1 MPAPA
6 SHRSGRAH
14 FGHPVRQAVALRPVM
29 LPDELAVTGLCGSV
43 PVPWFRPSDPPPGA
57 RFPPQG
63 LRRSR
68 FPCFHGTIRR
78 CDFLPPIP
86 PRFVA
91 FAWRYHPARG
101 RMEMTG
107 PLTFPGNPN
116 CAFALLYD
124 PGRTERTRPLR
135 CDRYCPRSNHDEG
148 SRIAN
153 FEAQSHG
160 LSTRCL
166 RFVGWV
172 TPPPRK
178 TRFRRRPS
186 LPDGVDYPQG
196 SNERFLRVNGLRH
209 LILLS

>member
-1 MPAPA
+1 MLPRG

-63 LRRSR
+63 LRRSG

-101 RMEMTG
+101 RMETTG

-124 PGRTERTRPLR
+124 PGGTERTPGHSGAS
-135 CDRYCPRSNHDEG
+135 DMAP
-148 SRIAN
+148 
-153 FEAQSHG
+153 AQST
-160 LSTRCL
+160 TRA
-166 RFVGWV
+166 
-172 TPPPRK
+172 PA
-178 TRFRRRPS
+178 
-186 LPDGVDYPQG
+186 LPISRLHHTASALAVYA
-196 SNERFLRVNGLRH
+196 S
-209 LILLS
+209 

>member
-1 MPAPA
+1 MLPRG

-63 LRRSR
+63 LRRSG

-78 CDFLPPIP
+78 CDFLPPLP

-101 RMEMTG
+101 RMETTG

-124 PGRTERTRPLR
+124 PGGIDASGRYDASTWPPLKARRGLPHCQFRGSITRPQH
-135 CDRYCPRSNHDEG
+135 S
-148 SRIAN
+148 
-153 FEAQSHG
+153 
-160 LSTRCL
+160 LSTL
-166 RFVGWV
+166 RRVGYP
-172 TPPPRK
+172 T
-178 TRFRRRPS
+178 TTQDS
-186 LPDGVDYPQG
+186 LPAPAKLTGRG
-196 SNERFLRVNGLRH
+196 
-209 LILLS
+209 